1 MKNKTQLSDFTF
13 TFSGY
18 GHYLVTY
25 TSPKTGKTWSK
36 MITDMT
42 IIDDTRNADDPK
54 QKDIDRL
61 KKIVKN

>member
-1 MKNKTQLSDFTF
+1 MKNKTQLSDFNF
-13 TFSGY
+13 RFSGY
-18 GHYLVTY
+18 GRYIITY

-42 IIDDTRNADDPK
+42 IIDDTRNADEPK

>member
-1 MKNKTQLSDFTF
+1 MKNKTQLSAFSF
-13 TFSGY
+13 KFSGY